1 MATYEVTHEDGR
13 KTRVVSSS
21 ADESVIKKQANHAET
36 TRAVVAA
43 RRGNSPGPD
52 QSLAVS
58 VTKVK
63 D

>member
-13 KTRVVSSS
+13 KTRVNSDSG
-21 ADESVIKKQANHAET
+21 ADAVVKKQANHAET
-36 TRAVVAA
+36 SRAVLAD
-43 RRGNSPGPD
+43 RRGLPRGAEP
-52 QSLAVS
+52 SLAVS